1 MVNMNKELGRTAN
14 GVGLLEDLCH
24 LHVHLDHDVLL
35 DGHLLVSHVDLV
47 LHPLRELVL
56 EDARNDVSN
65 ICLGRLGQ
73 FDGRLR
79 QVLVHLRV
87 VLVQEGPDV
96 LDREALVPICRNG
109 KSDEYEY
116 KQQKEEEAY

>member
-1 MVNMNKELGRTAN
+1 MAVDGQWMVNMNKELGRTADR
-14 GVGLLEDLCH
+14 VGLLEDLRH
-24 LHVHLDHDVLL
+24 LRVHLDHDVLL
-35 DGHLLVSHVDLV
+35 DGHLLVSHIDLI

-56 EDARNDVSN
+56 KDTRNDVSN
-65 ICLGRLGQ
+65 ICFGRLGQ

-96 LDREALVPICRNG
+96 LDREALVPICQKG
-109 KSDEYEY
+109 KHDEYEY
-116 KQQKEEEAY
+116 KK